1 MLSKGLAMPTRSDEM
16 LERIIRAVHR
26 ADCRAQKVPCSR
38 GGSHARNVC
47 VRRLRVNGQMHAL
60 HVLTHVHAHRRN
72 RYAQVTLE
80 RQTLTKV
87 KSHLLYLIHSH
98 RTKLIVVPSK
108 DLLRAFF
115 MGTKRKRYI
124 GYINLD
130 GTPGRAFDFWQY
142 EDAW

>member
-1 MLSKGLAMPTRSDEM
+1 MPTRSDEM
-16 LERIIRAVHR
+16 LERIVATVRRAN
-26 ADCRAQKVPCSR
+26 CRAQKVPCSR
-38 GGSHARNVC
+38 GGSHTRNVC
-47 VRRLRVNGQMHAL
+47 VRRLRVNGQVYAL
-60 HVLTHVHAHRRN
+60 HVLTGVHAHRRN

-80 RQTLTKV
+80 RKALTKV
-87 KSHLLYLIHSH
+87 QCHLYYLAYSH
-98 RTKLIVVPSK
+98 RAKLIVVPSK

-115 MGTKRKRYI
+115 TGSKRQRCT